1 MDSRVRKAGRR
12 IFGTVRRVSMART
25 VSIGAQ
31 DFERIRRNGIFYI
44 DKTKMIK
51 EWWESEDEVTLIA
64 RPRRFGKTL
73 NMSMLEKFFSV
84 RYAGRGELFEGLCVW
99 QEEKYRKLQ
108 GTYPVIFLSFA
119 NVKESDY
126 RGTRQSINR
135 ILEDIYNKNIF
146 LTEGTLLTEN
156 EKAYYRSVTYDMEE
170 GTAVWALHRMSDFL
184 SRYYGQKTI
193 ILLDEYDTPM
203 QEAYVNG
210 FWKELTAFI
219 RNLFNSTFKTNPFL
233 ERAVMTGITRVSK
246 ESIFSDL
253 NNLEVVTT
261 TSEKYADCF
270 GFTEEEVFDVLEEF
284 GLSDRK
290 QQVKRW
296 YDGFTFGTKTDIY
309 NPWSIIN
316 FLDKKKVGAYWANT
330 SSNSLVGK
338 LIREGTPEIKR
349 TFEHLL
355 QGESLCTEIDEQIV
369 FNQLSSKEDAVWS
382 LLLASGYLKVK
393 RFELHETELGE
404 WKEQYELELTNFE
417 VRVMFKRMVK
427 DWFDIPSSSYNYFI
441 KALLLGDVKAM
452 NTYMNRVTAEMFSY
466 FDTGNH
472 PSGAE
477 PERFYHGFVLGLM
490 VELADQYAVTSNR
503 ESGFGR
509 YDIMLEPRVIPGVMA
524 GGKRTDATSIRES
537 GSAKRTPESMGSA
550 GNTGGE
556 RCDAVII
563 EFKVQDEDE
572 KELSDTVQA
581 ALAQIEEKNYE
592 ANLMAKGIPSE
603 CIRKYGFAFC
613 GKKVLI
619 GDSRKPQGKTSA

>member
-1 MDSRVRKAGRR
+1 
-12 IFGTVRRVSMART
+12 MART